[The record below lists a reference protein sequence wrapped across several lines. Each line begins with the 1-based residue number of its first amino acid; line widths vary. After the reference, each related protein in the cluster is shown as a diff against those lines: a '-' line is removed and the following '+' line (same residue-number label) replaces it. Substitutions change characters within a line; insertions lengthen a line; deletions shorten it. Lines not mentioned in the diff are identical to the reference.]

1 MIARFVV
8 LTGLLLCCPFAASAE
23 RLAEGVEAA
32 VPPSWQAAS
41 GTRPR
46 KLKLYGDPDHD
57 WTVEVIAEQQAQA
70 GCFVTVSRT
79 RLEAPNMPVSLVEQ
93 GDWAT
98 FCEEKGC
105 GLTPWSKDEQSAGER
120 QYLVGSLDVH
130 GEEWNRE
137 LLREVVRERDT
148 STHRL
153 IDVTV
158 IHATTRRATRGGAKG
173 AGTSG
178 VSVVVVLSC
187 PEKTSAPLAELDHFL
202 ASFRV
207 STPSAMGPVVTLGK
221 GALPLAR

>member
-1 MIARFVV
+1 MIVRFVA
-8 LTGLLLCCPFAASAE
+8 LTVLLLCCPFAASAE
-23 RLAEGVEAA
+23 RLAEGVEAE
-32 VPPSWQAAS
+32 VPPSWHAAS

-46 KLKLYGDPDHD
+46 KLKLYGEPDHE
-57 WTVEVIAEQQAQA
+57 WTVDVIAEHQAQA

-93 GDWAT
+93 GDWAS

-105 GLTPWSKDEQSAGER
+105 GLAPWSKDEESAGKR
-120 QYLVGSLDVH
+120 QSLVGDFQVSDD
-130 GEEWNRE
+130 EWNRE
-137 LLREVVRERDT
+137 LLREIVRERDT

-187 PEKTSAPLAELDHFL
+187 PERTSAPLAELDHFL
-202 ASFRV
+202 ASIRV
-207 STPSAMGPVVTLGK
+207 STPSAVGPVVTLGK
-221 GALPLAR
+221 GAIPPAR